1 MNKIILTVEDA
12 DYILSYIR
20 EQLEAEDETWND
32 YLKDVEKIKKEN
44 KVLYPGLE
52 KAANEIIDDAHKINE
67 ERHNIKVK
75 RLTEFVE
82 LLTSGS
88 EE

>member
-20 EQLEAEDETWND
+20 EQLKAEDETWND
-32 YLKDVEKIKKEN
+32 YLKDVEKIKEEK
-44 KVLYPGLE
+44 KVLYPDLE
-52 KAANEIIDDAHKINE
+52 KAADEIIDEAHKINE
-67 ERHNIKVK
+67 ERHNSRVK

>member
-20 EQLEAEDETWND
+20 EQLKAEDDMWNE
-32 YLKDVEKIKKEN
+32 YLKDVEKIKEEK
-44 KVLYPGLE
+44 KVLDPDLE
-52 KAANEIIDDAHKINE
+52 EAADKIIDESHKINE
-67 ERHNIKVK
+67 ERHNSKVK

>member
-52 KAANEIIDDAHKINE
+52 KATDEVIDDAHKINE
-67 ERHNIKVK
+67 ERHNIKIK